1 MGKAA
6 VVLVACFLAAPAWGQ
21 SPDRKTIEGYWQD
34 TARRILFSVDAPP
47 GYVYGQWHL
56 LDQQQTYP
64 TAKRISR
71 SATGFDL
78 VDLLYDD
85 DEVIKVLKSSSSEIE
100 FTRTTRWSGC
110 AVHHR
115 CGLEQDQLLC
125 SLRTTC
131 PQQGAG
137 ERLVW
142 AGEERYARRASC
154 VQTEIRRAQGI
165 PVACR

>member
-1 MGKAA
+1 MGKLA
-6 VVLVACFLAAPAWGQ
+6 VVLLASFLAAPVWAQ

-64 TAKRISR
+64 SAKRISR
-71 SATGFDL
+71 SATGFDVL
-78 VDLLYDD
+78 DLLYDD
-85 DEVIKVLKSSSSEIE
+85 EEVIKVVKSSNFDIE

-110 AVHHR
+110 SVHHR

-131 PQQGAG
+131 PQSSG

-142 AGEERYARRASC
+142 VGEERYARRASC
-154 VQTEIRRAQGI
+154 ERHEIRRAQGI